1 MTPHLTHE
9 QLCDLLVAPTTPT
22 LQEAGHL
29 EMLRDH
35 LSACQQC
42 SAEFAS
48 LNQTL
53 SAFRSTTTAWT
64 NHVWSQQQASGS
76 SQPYRHPT
84 PTRLLTL
91 PALWT
96 AAAAIAIAATISLSL
111 HRERPADP
119 KTAQVSPTATQS
131 RTTTSDEALLEEV
144 DATLSSSI
152 PSPMQPL
159 DDPTAGRLNQTNS
172 QRKN

>member
-1 MTPHLTHE
+1 MIPHLTHE
-9 QLCDLLVAPTTPT
+9 QLCDLLVAPAAPA
-22 LQEAGHL
+22 LEEAGHL

-35 LSACQQC
+35 LNTCQQC

-53 SAFRSTTTAWT
+53 ATFRSTTTAWT
-64 NHVWSQQQASGS
+64 AHLWTQQRASGS
-76 SQPYRHPT
+76 IQPYRQP
-84 PTRLLTL
+84 PPSRILTL

-96 AAAAIAIAATISLSL
+96 AAAAVAIAATISLSM
-111 HRERPADP
+111 HREKPAQP
-119 KTAQVSPTATQS
+119 RTAQVTATTTES

-159 DDPTAGRLNQTNS
+159 DDPTAGRLNQTNN